1 MWRVGGI
8 PDSGCW
14 VSGSSAA
21 SRFLRREGRYT
32 RGSTSSPWP
41 WPRRDL
47 WPSQRDSHGSAASVR
62 HAERSG
68 RHAPA
73 RVTLLSRADLL
84 TGELLHSA
92 AAPRRFLP
100 RRLQTGAG
108 PQHTRVFTGRA
119 GRHER
124 KPKPPGVEHFS
135 LIMII
140 ERGFVLLLLLFIYFS
155 LILNLVSLDVLK

>member
-21 SRFLRREGRYT
+21 SRFLRWEGRYT
-32 RGSTSSPWP
+32 HGSTSSP

-47 WPSQRDSHGSAASVR
+47 WPSQRDSHGSAASVQ

-68 RHAPA
+68 RHAPE
-73 RVTLLSRADLL
+73 RITLLSHPDLL

-92 AAPRRFLP
+92 TAPRRFLP
-100 RRLQTGAG
+100 RRFQTGAG
-108 PQHTRVFTGRA
+108 SHEARAGPHQPHLLTGRIKTSINTLITIT
-119 GRHER
+119 E
-124 KPKPPGVEHFS
+124 PFLIWFDFS
-135 LIMII
+135 L
-140 ERGFVLLLLLFIYFS
+140 F
-155 LILNLVSLDVLK
+155 